1 MLIINEQALNLD
13 KRKPRIG
20 MTVNCRDNPN
30 PRSAGIR
37 VKTAVKSDTFMV
49 KPMPNIVNDKP
60 HVTKD
65 ILNLSREREK
75 VR

>member
-1 MLIINEQALNLD
+1 
-13 KRKPRIG
+13 